1 MRVVSSIPF
10 AAVLLASSTAWAHH
24 NPGYWYLEEVVLG
37 ELDAYE
43 GSVGNTVNYINVD
56 PVTGAG
62 EMELSACCNPDDCA
76 GSGSNIY
83 LLTWEIV
90 PSAANASRGQTFEV
104 HLTNDLID
112 GIGCADIDPF
122 ISTCG
127 QEGAPA
133 SQETEQ
139 NIVLDYRSN
148 SLTHAECNR
157 FYPDPEYYA
166 TSHVPSPHEVYFY
179 DHDNMPHDGYWWLN
193 ITHRWGMQYEVV
205 YVYREDVALTGGPP
219 MGGAGGSAGSPQA
232 GSGGM
237 DPGAGGT
244 GPVDLGDA
252 GIDPELGGSS
262 NGGSANGTGGKPPGS
277 SSDPDGGNT
286 LNPNDTDNDAG
297 ARRGGGG
304 GGGCGIS
311 TSDSRPSIAWVALL
325 MALASRRRRAR

>member
-1 MRVVSSIPF
+1 MRATSLIPF
-10 AAVLLASSTAWAHH
+10 AAVLLASSPAWAHH
-24 NPGYWYLEEVVLG
+24 NPGYWYLDEVVTG
-37 ELDAYE
+37 ELDGYE
-43 GSVGNTVNYINVD
+43 GSVGNTVNYIDVD

-76 GSGSNIY
+76 GSGSNVY

-112 GIGCADIDPF
+112 GVGCADIDPF

-157 FYPDPEYYA
+157 FYPDPVYYA
-166 TSHVPSPHEVYFY
+166 TAHTPSPHEVYFY
-179 DHDNMPHDGYWWLN
+179 DHNNMPHDGYWWLN

-219 MGGAGGSAGSPQA
+219 TGGAGGSAGSPEA
-232 GSGGM
+232 
-237 DPGAGGT
+237 GT
-244 GPVDLGDA
+244 GGVDNLADA
-252 GIDPELGGSS
+252 GVDPELGGSA
-262 NGGSANGTGGKPPGS
+262 NAGSGAGGKPS
-277 SSDPDGGNT
+277 GN
-286 LNPNDTDNDAG
+286 DNDADSG
-297 ARRGGGG
+297 TSLTPTGTNPQTQRSGGS
-304 GGGCGIS
+304 GGGCGIAVPIDH
-311 TSDSRPSIAWVALL
+311 TPTVITTLLAACALL
-325 MALASRRRRAR
+325 GRRRRGR